1 MHQVTGHGQRK
12 INECE
17 DMSLETFHT
26 GIQREKTMG
35 EKKSRIYKN
44 CETISK
50 AVTYA

>member
-26 GIQREKTMG
+26 GIQREKIMG
-35 EKKSRIYKN
+35 GKKKQN
-44 CETISK
+44 LQEL
-50 AVTYA
+50 